1 MSKLKKDIIE
11 ELENLKVEFDEE
23 DTQENLVKLLKEAKK
38 DGDEEKPEKGKEK
51 KARYISKGLNFKIVR
66 KSAYTKEVDGKV
78 VVVSGNSIQFKQGL
92 YETDDPEEIK
102 FLDNHGDC
110 GGYFIK
116 VKTKDLA
123 NARSEKFK
131 SLEEKEKELKAKEEE
146 LDKKEKSLAEEESSS
161 KKGEKSKKSK
171 KEKPAF

>member
-1 MSKLKKDIIE
+1 MTEKTKKE
-11 ELENLKVEFDEE
+11 
-23 DTQENLVKLLKEAKK
+23 
-38 DGDEEKPEKGKEK
+38 
-51 KARYISKGLNFKIVR
+51 KARYISKGLNFKIIR

-78 VVVSGNSIQFKQGL
+78 VVVPGNSIQFKQGL

-116 VKTKDLA
+116 IKTDDLA
-123 NARSEKFK
+123 KARSEKFK

-146 LDKKEKSLAEEESSS
+146 LAKKEKSLAEGESLP
-161 KKGEKSKKSK
+161 KKGTKSKKSK
-171 KEKPAF
+171 KEKPVF